1 MVYIKKIALSGKW
14 LVQADGKEMVAKVP
28 GTVYSA
34 LMENGFIEDPFYR
47 DNELTVLEIM
57 KQDFLFKKTFIVTE
71 DIIRKKHIYLHCDG
85 LDTLCDIYLNDMK
98 VGSAFNFH
106 RIWEFDIK
114 KFLRRGE
121 NQLII
126 KIFSPVNYIRKM
138 DQVYHIENCCRD
150 AMKGFSYL
158 RKPHCMF
165 GWDWGPRLPDAGI
178 WNDIY
183 LIAFDNVRL
192 EDVYIRQKHILGR
205 VKLEIQVRY
214 QGNAEVC
221 IRIINPQGE
230 VLYEGENKEVE
241 IENPQLWWPNGLGEQ
256 NLYRVEVLLKE
267 QKKTVDCSVKRI
279 GLRTLTMVRNKDK
292 FGESFAHKVNGIS
305 FFAMGADYIPE
316 DNIFS
321 RITPERTRELLLK
334 CKFAHFNVI
343 RVWGGGAYPSD
354 FFFDICDELGLVVWQ
369 DFMFACANYYLT
381 DEFEK
386 NITAEL
392 VDNIRR
398 IRHHA
403 CLGLWC
409 GNNEM
414 EMFTKEENYE
424 GHHIMK
430 GFYIRIY
437 EHIIPHILQNEDP
450 DTFYWPASPSS
461 GGSFDEPN
469 AENRGDVHYW
479 DVWHG
484 GKPFSEY
491 RRYYFRYVSEFGF
504 QSFPSEKTIKSFT
517 LPEDRNIFSRVME
530 MHQRNEGANGKIL
543 QYLSKTYLYPKEF
556 GTLLYA
562 SQLLQAEAIRYGVE
576 HWRRNRGRCMGTI
589 YWQLNDIWPSAS
601 WSSVDYFGRLKAL
614 HYYARRFFSPI
625 MISCKETSETTMR
638 TSVVEEPGEV
648 FNKMQLVVANET
660 KQDVRGTVRW
670 RLRDADSRIIL
681 GNEEEIT
688 VEAFSSRWLQ
698 ETDFQNLD
706 FLNLHLEYEF
716 ETVGNIISKGSVLF
730 TEPKHYHFHNPM
742 LKGKIQG
749 NKISIHAE
757 AYAKSIEIY
766 SDQEDFILS
775 DNFFDMEAGEVKVE
789 ILEGNPKNIQLRS
802 VYDIR

>member
-1 MVYIKKIALSGKW
+1 
-14 LVQADGKEMVAKVP
+14 
-28 GTVYSA
+28 
-34 LMENGFIEDPFYR
+34 
-47 DNELTVLEIM
+47 
-57 KQDFLFKKTFIVTE
+57 
-71 DIIRKKHIYLHCDG
+71 
-85 LDTLCDIYLNDMK
+85 
-98 VGSAFNFH
+98 
-106 RIWEFDIK
+106 
-114 KFLRRGE
+114 
-121 NQLII
+121 
-126 KIFSPVNYIRKM
+126 
-138 DQVYHIENCCRD
+138 
-150 AMKGFSYL
+150 
-158 RKPHCMF
+158 
-165 GWDWGPRLPDAGI
+165 
-178 WNDIY
+178 
-183 LIAFDNVRL
+183 
-192 EDVYIRQKHILGR
+192 
-205 VKLEIQVRY
+205 
-214 QGNAEVC
+214 
-221 IRIINPQGE
+221 
-230 VLYEGENKEVE
+230 
-241 IENPQLWWPNGLGEQ
+241 
-256 NLYRVEVLLKE
+256 
-267 QKKTVDCSVKRI
+267 
-279 GLRTLTMVRNKDK
+279 
-292 FGESFAHKVNGIS
+292 
-305 FFAMGADYIPE
+305 MGADYIPE